1 MAHLVRR
8 ESFLSAASLAGG
20 VVDAMLPLLLL
31 NGGPWGRR
39 GPRGASAR
47 GSWRVNQR
55 PKSLRTAVRRDYA
68 VAMSDPI
75 VILTEEPLGPDDRV
89 NIAKLLDGGDA
100 PLIVLVPSN
109 TERHLL
115 VDFLEN
121 LSLLDIAKAFRELT
135 AQHPDPEAERAEA
148 SETLAASLAALA
160 GLGGG
165 VTGEVVDGGA
175 VAGLVAKVRAV
186 DAAQAVVITRPH
198 AIADT
203 FHTDWANKAQDQ
215 LGLPVLHLYA
225 GSGFIG
231 DS

>member
-1 MAHLVRR
+1 
-8 ESFLSAASLAGG
+8 
-20 VVDAMLPLLLL
+20 
-31 NGGPWGRR
+31 
-39 GPRGASAR
+39 
-47 GSWRVNQR
+47 
-55 PKSLRTAVRRDYA
+55 
-68 VAMSDPI
+68 MSEPI

-89 NIAKLLDGGDA
+89 NIAKLIDGGDS
-100 PLIVLVPSN
+100 PLVVLVPSN

-121 LSLLDIAKAFRELT
+121 LSLLDVAKAFRDLVAE
-135 AQHPDPEAERAEA
+135 APDPQSERAQA
-148 SETLAASLAALA
+148 AETLSASLVALD

-165 VTGEVVDGGA
+165 VTGEIVDGGA
-175 VAGLVAKVRAV
+175 VAGLVSKVKALN
-186 DAAQAVVITRPH
+186 AAQAVVVTRPH

>member
-1 MAHLVRR
+1 MLWQ
-8 ESFLSAASLAGG
+8 ELSAENL
-20 VVDAMLPLLLL
+20 
-31 NGGPWGRR
+31 RR
-39 GPRGASAR
+39 
-47 GSWRVNQR
+47 
-55 PKSLRTAVRRDYA
+55 LVRRDYA

-89 NIAKLLDGGDA
+89 NIAKLVDGGDA
-100 PLIVLVPSN
+100 PLVVLVPAN

-121 LSLLDIAKAFRELT
+121 LSMLDIAKAFRELGG
-135 AQHPDPEAERAEA
+135 QSPNPDVERAEA
-148 SETLAASLAALA
+148 SETLATSLAALE

-165 VTGEVVDGGA
+165 VTGEIVDGGA
-175 VAGLVAKVRAV
+175 VAGLVAKVRAL
-186 DAAQAVVITRPH
+186 DAAQAVVVTRPH

>member
-1 MAHLVRR
+1 MTILPV
-8 ESFLSAASLAGG
+8 AAVSTELPHET
-20 VVDAMLPLLLL
+20 MLP
-31 NGGPWGRR
+31 G
-39 GPRGASAR
+39 
-47 GSWRVNQR
+47 
-55 PKSLRTAVRRDYA
+55 TAQVYA
-68 VAMSDPI
+68 VAMNEPI

-89 NIAKLLDGGDA
+89 NIAKLLDGGDS
-100 PLIVLVPSN
+100 PLVVLVPEN

-121 LSLLDIAKAFRELT
+121 LSLLEVAKAFRELV
-135 AQHPDPEAERAEA
+135 AEAPDPQAQRAQAAEA
-148 SETLAASLAALA
+148 LAASLAALD

-165 VTGEVVDGGA
+165 VTGEIVAGGA
-175 VAGLVAKVRAV
+175 VAGLVSKVKELN
-186 DAAQAVVITRPH
+186 AAQAVVVTRPH

>member
-1 MAHLVRR
+1 
-8 ESFLSAASLAGG
+8 
-20 VVDAMLPLLLL
+20 
-31 NGGPWGRR
+31 
-39 GPRGASAR
+39 
-47 GSWRVNQR
+47 
-55 PKSLRTAVRRDYA
+55 
-68 VAMSDPI
+68 MSDPI

-89 NIAKLLDGGDA
+89 NIAKLLDGGDS
-100 PLIVLVPSN
+100 PLVVLVPAN

-121 LSLLDIAKAFRELT
+121 LSMLDVAKAFRELLS
-135 AQHPDPEAERAEA
+135 QSPDPVKERAQA
-148 SETLAASLAALA
+148 AETLAASLAALE

-165 VTGEVVDGGA
+165 VTGEIIDGGA
-175 VAGLVAKVRAV
+175 VAGLVTKVKAV
-186 DAAQAVVITRPH
+186 EAEQAVVVTRPH
-198 AIADT
+198 AISDT